1 MKKYLNAVKSL
12 GQGPHVIQKNKDVI
26 IGTYLS
32 SFEERLLD
40 IYILKDKINDQSIK
54 QREALYSLKNDNTIG
69 IKGADQGSGVIVWV
83 KNDYLK

>member
-40 IYILKDKINDQSIK
+40 IYILKDKINDLSIK
-54 QREALYSLKNDNTIG
+54 
-69 IKGADQGSGVIVWV
+69 
-83 KNDYLK
+83 